1 MRLTMKQHITTVI
14 LLALASLFI
23 APLSCKKAEEAAP
36 LTIFSFLGDV
46 KLKTDAGTRTPTVGD
61 TLAAGNTLI
70 TGDMA
75 MADIL
80 LEDRG
85 IIRVHQNST
94 VLIDSLGDKGADD
107 TRLNMTDGTMYVTL
121 SKLSKGGLSIKTPT
135 AVASVRGTVFRVS
148 AEEGVSRLDVVS
160 GRVAIN
166 PVSESRVI
174 SEVEEVVD
182 AEETV
187 SVDIE
192 TAGKALRA
200 VEKKEKM
207 KLEVKNLE
215 RETVED
221 ITSELRNVR
230 PEMMERL
237 EPKARQEI
245 KEKLFEKTGGE
256 KAEGKDRERDRVERE
271 KAARDARRIEELRK
285 EKLITDQAAMREK
298 ARLEKERAE
307 SERKAKIEKERKEK
321 EARERASNIPTL

>member
-1 MRLTMKQHITTVI
+1 MKRHITAMT

-23 APLSCKKAEEAAP
+23 APLSCKKTGEVAP
-36 LTIFSFLGDV
+36 LTLFSFLGDV
-46 KLKTDAGTRTPTVGD
+46 KLKTDTGTSTPTVGD

-107 TRLNMTDGTMYVTL
+107 TRLNMTGGKMYVTL

-174 SEVEEVVD
+174 NEVEEVVE

-187 SVDIE
+187 SVDRE

-200 VEKKEKM
+200 VEKKEKVT
-207 KLEVKNLE
+207 LEVKSLE
-215 RETVED
+215 MEAVED

-245 KEKLFEKTGGE
+245 KEKLFEKTGDA
-256 KAEGKDRERDRVERE
+256 KNEGNDREKDRAERE
-271 KAARDARRIEELRK
+271 KAERNARRLEQLKK
-285 EKLITDQAAMREK
+285 EKLITEQTEMREK
-298 ARLEKERAE
+298 ARLQKERAE
-307 SERKAKIEKERKEK
+307 AERKAKIEKERKEK

>member
-1 MRLTMKQHITTVI
+1 MKRHITAMT
-14 LLALASLFI
+14 LLAVASLFI
-23 APLSCKKAEEAAP
+23 APLSCKKAEEVAP
-36 LTIFSFLGDV
+36 LTLFSFLGDV
-46 KLKTDAGTRTPTVGD
+46 KVKTDAGTRTPTVGESL
-61 TLAAGNTLI
+61 TAGNTLM

-107 TRLNMTDGTMYVTL
+107 TQFSMTDGKMYVTL
-121 SKLSKGGLSIKTPT
+121 SKLSKGGLRIKTPT

-148 AEEGVSRLDVVS
+148 AEKGVSRLDVVS

-174 SEVEEVVD
+174 NEVEEVVE

-187 SVDIE
+187 SVDKE
-192 TAGKALRA
+192 TAIKARKA
-200 VEKKEKM
+200 VEKNEKM
-207 KLEVKNLE
+207 KLVVRDLE
-215 RETVED
+215 KETAEN

-237 EPKARQEI
+237 EPKARREI
-245 KEKLFEKTGGE
+245 REKLYEKTGEE
-256 KAEGKDRERDRVERE
+256 KAEGKDREKERAARE
-271 KAARDARRIEELRK
+271 KAARDARRLKELKKENLISETEESLAKTRLENERAEAERK
-285 EKLITDQAAMREK
+285 EKA
-298 ARLEKERAE
+298 
-307 SERKAKIEKERKEK
+307 EKERKEK